1 MKQIEMFMS
10 TEDTQLTT
18 LTSLTKQE
26 KKKLQRSK
34 WRSENRK
41 NDWVQRTVWK
51 AKERAK
57 RKNLPFNLTT
67 AYVVSIMADK
77 CPVFDEPFVLFGSKT
92 GVDMTPNI
100 DRIDPSKGYVEG
112 NIAIISAKANR
123 IKSAYQSKDLYKVAQ
138 WLEQIEGSSV

>member
-1 MKQIEMFMS
+1 MKQIEMFTL

-34 WRSENRK
+34 WRSDNRK
-41 NDWVQRTVWK
+41 LDWVQRTVWK

-57 RKNLPFNLTT
+57 RKNVPFNITT
-67 AYVVSIMADK
+67 AYVASIMGDN
-77 CPVFDEPFVLFGSKT
+77 CPIFGEPFVLFGTKT

-100 DRIDPSKGYVEG
+100 DRIDPKKGYVEG
-112 NIAIISAKANR
+112 NIAVISAKANR
-123 IKSAYQSKDLYKVAQ
+123 IKSSYQSKDLYKVAQ